1 MNDFDGAIQAFD
13 KSLLEFH
20 DDKVHT
26 SLQQAKKEKRDKEE
40 REYVDPEKGKEAR
53 ERGNDH
59 FRNGRYPEAIQEY
72 TEAIRR
78 SPLDPAP
85 YSNRAAA
92 YTKLGEFP
100 LGLKDCEKC
109 LELDPKYLK
118 AYSRKGAIHFFM
130 KEFHKCLDVY
140 QKGLEVDPSSAE
152 MLDGLRRTKL
162 AIQEQQSSSNVDENQ
177 VRHNMSDPEI
187 QGILSDPSII
197 QILKELQENPGAGM
211 KAMSNPT
218 VAAKIQKLI
227 AAGVLRTESS

>member
-1 MNDFDGAIQAFD
+1 
-13 KSLLEFH
+13 
-20 DDKVHT
+20 
-26 SLQQAKKEKRDKEE
+26 
-40 REYVDPEKGKEAR
+40 
-53 ERGNDH
+53 
-59 FRNGRYPEAIQEY
+59 
-72 TEAIRR
+72 
-78 SPLDPAP
+78 
-85 YSNRAAA
+85 
-92 YTKLGEFP
+92 
-100 LGLKDCEKC
+100 
-109 LELDPKYLK
+109 
-118 AYSRKGAIHFFM
+118 M